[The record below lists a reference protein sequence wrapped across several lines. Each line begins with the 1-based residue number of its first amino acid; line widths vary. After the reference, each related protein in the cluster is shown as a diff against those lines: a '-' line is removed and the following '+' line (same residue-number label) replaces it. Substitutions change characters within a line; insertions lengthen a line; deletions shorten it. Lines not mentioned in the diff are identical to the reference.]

1 MAGMSSESSATAL
14 GVPDLVDPSKLGSQP
29 QTARGQRTRD
39 SLIAAARTVFERDGY
54 VDSRLV
60 DIVAEAHCSI
70 GSFYTWFDSKDE
82 VFAAVLHEAQS
93 DMLHPGTNRI
103 EATDDPIA
111 IIHASNRAYFEA
123 YRRNARLNQLL
134 QQVAAVDPRFR
145 EMRRARSTAFVT
157 RNARAISDLQERGLA
172 DRRIDAEMAA
182 MALSGMVS
190 RLAHDVFLI
199 DMEESVDGLVETAT
213 RLWTNALGLTT
224 PELRAD

>member
-1 MAGMSSESSATAL
+1 MPSESETTHEA
-14 GVPDLVDPSKLGSQP
+14 PDLVDAAKLGTQP

-39 SLIAAARTVFERDGY
+39 ALIAAARTVFERDGY

-60 DIVAEAHCSI
+60 DIAAEAKCSI

-93 DMLHPGTNRI
+93 EMLHPGTGRM
-103 EATDDPIA
+103 EATDDPVA
-111 IIHASNRAYFEA
+111 IIAASNRSYFEA

-134 QQVAAVDPRFR
+134 LQVAAVDPRFR
-145 EMRRARSTAFVT
+145 QMREARADAFVS
-157 RNARAISDLQERGLA
+157 RNARAIADLQKRGLA
-172 DRRIDAEMAA
+172 DRQIDATLAA
-182 MALSGMVS
+182 KALSGMIS
-190 RLAHDVFLI
+190 RLAQGVFI
-199 DMEESVDGLVETAT
+199 SEYTPEPVDDLVDAAT